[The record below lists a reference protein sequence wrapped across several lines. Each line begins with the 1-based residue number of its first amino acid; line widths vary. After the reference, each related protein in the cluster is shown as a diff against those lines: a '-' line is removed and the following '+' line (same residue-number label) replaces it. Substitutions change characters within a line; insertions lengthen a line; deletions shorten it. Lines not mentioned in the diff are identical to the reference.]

1 MIQTGHR
8 SERTFRLR
16 CVLRAALRRNG
27 NSRLSNHSCFLAP
40 AVSERPQEGRYD
52 VRQIE
57 RSEMRGPTGAAP
69 LKDLVGDG

>member
-1 MIQTGHR
+1 MIWKK
-8 SERTFRLR
+8 ERRLR
-16 CVLRAALRRNG
+16 
-27 NSRLSNHSCFLAP
+27 NHSCFLAP
-40 AVSERPQEGRYD
+40 AVSERPQERRYD